1 MIPDY
6 AVGDYGLHDPVN
18 KQITSR
24 LLLCVQG
31 PLTMISPCE
40 FFSSLD
46 SLSFFSIW
54 NFPFHCLGCRFLKH
68 NTQPAIKPIKKKI
81 IRRALWY
88 GHFL

>member
-31 PLTMISPCE
+31 PLTMISPCG
-40 FFSSLD
+40 FLV
-46 SLSFFSIW
+46 FFSI
-54 NFPFHCLGCRFLKH
+54 PFLSFQYGTFRF
-68 NTQPAIKPIKKKI
+68 IV
-81 IRRALWY
+81 
-88 GHFL
+88 